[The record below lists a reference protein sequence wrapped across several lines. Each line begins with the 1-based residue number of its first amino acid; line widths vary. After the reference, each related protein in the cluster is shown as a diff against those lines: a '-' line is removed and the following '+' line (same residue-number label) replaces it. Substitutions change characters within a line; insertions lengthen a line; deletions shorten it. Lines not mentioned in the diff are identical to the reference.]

1 MTDATV
7 QVEGLAAKAV
17 SDLDLEEAKE
27 ASQDMLKAHEFCANL
42 PDEATNTFIA
52 LSIIGILASYKIPHD
67 EGTALLSRLADIYPT
82 VDLDAM
88 EQDEE

>member
-1 MTDATV
+1 MTDATINV
-7 QVEGLAAKAV
+7 TGVSAKADTEV
-17 SDLDLEEAKE
+17 NDNTE
-27 ASQDMLKAHEFCANL
+27 DMLKAHKFCANL

-67 EGTALLSRLADIYPT
+67 EGAALLSRLAEIYPN
-82 VDLDAM
+82 VDLDAT